1 MTTVLIDS
9 TMAETWNV
17 SRSDSGANLGTLRP
31 LASPSLEAIE
41 DFLDIQTGLRT
52 EALYR
57 EHGRSAFIPLETYK
71 QRRRGRSV

>member
-1 MTTVLIDS
+1 MTTMSIYTDN
-9 TMAETWNV
+9 AETSNV
-17 SRSDSGANLGTLRP
+17 IRSDTGGELGSLQA

-57 EHGRSAFIPLETYK
+57 EHGRSAFIPLETYRK
-71 QRRRGRSV
+71 RRREQSV